1 MGLDHSFDIVS
12 RVDHQEVS
20 NAVNVTLKEIRNRFD
35 FKNSRADIV
44 LDKEKMT
51 LVAEDD
57 FKIKALRT
65 TLEEKLVKRKVPLR
79 ALEYG
84 RIEDG
89 ANRTVK
95 QDVVFQAGIPIEK
108 AREIVK
114 LVKRKVPLRALEYG
128 RIEDGANRTVK
139 QDVVFQAGI
148 PIEKARE
155 IVKLVKAEKFKAQV
169 AIQGDEVRVSSAKI
183 DVLQEVIA
191 FLKAKDLGIH
201 MTFMNFR

>member
-12 RVDHQEVS
+12 RIDLQEVA

-35 FKNSRADIV
+35 FRNSRVEIT
-44 LDKEKMT
+44 LEKDKMS

-57 FKIKALRT
+57 LKIKALRLA
-65 TLEEKLVKRKVPLR
+65 LEEKLVKRKVPLR
-79 ALEYG
+79 ALEYR

-95 QDVVFQAGIPIEK
+95 QEVVFQVGIPIEK

-114 LVKRKVPLRALEYG
+114 LVKG
-128 RIEDGANRTVK
+128 
-139 QDVVFQAGI
+139 
-148 PIEKARE
+148 
-155 IVKLVKAEKFKAQV
+155 EKFKAQV

-191 FLKAKDLGIH
+191 FLKGKDLGIH
-201 MTFMNFR
+201 MQFANYR

>member
-12 RVDHQEVS
+12 RIDLQEVA

-44 LDKEKMT
+44 LEKEKMT

-65 TLEEKLVKRKVPLR
+65 ALEEKLVKRKVPLR
-79 ALEYG
+79 ALEYR
-84 RIEDG
+84 RIEEG

-95 QDVVFQAGIPIEK
+95 QEVVFQAGIPIEK

-114 LVKRKVPLRALEYG
+114 LVKG
-128 RIEDGANRTVK
+128 
-139 QDVVFQAGI
+139 
-148 PIEKARE
+148 
-155 IVKLVKAEKFKAQV
+155 EKFKAQV

-183 DVLQEVIA
+183 DVLQEVIT

-201 MTFMNFR
+201 MQFLNYR

>member
-12 RVDHQEVS
+12 RIDLQEVT
-20 NAVNVTLKEIRNRFD
+20 NAVNITLKEIRNRFD
-35 FKNSRADIV
+35 FKNSRVDIV
-44 LDKEKMT
+44 LEKEKLT

-65 TLEEKLVKRKVPLR
+65 ALEEKLVKRKVPLR
-79 ALEYG
+79 ALEYR

-95 QDVVFQAGIPIEK
+95 QEVVFQVGIP
-108 AREIVK
+108 V
-114 LVKRKVPLRALEYG
+114 
-128 RIEDGANRTVK
+128 
-139 QDVVFQAGI
+139 
-148 PIEKARE
+148 EKARE
-155 IVKLVKAEKFKAQV
+155 IVKLVKAGKFKAQV

-191 FLKAKDLGIH
+191 FLRGKDLGIH
-201 MTFMNFR
+201 MTFTNYR